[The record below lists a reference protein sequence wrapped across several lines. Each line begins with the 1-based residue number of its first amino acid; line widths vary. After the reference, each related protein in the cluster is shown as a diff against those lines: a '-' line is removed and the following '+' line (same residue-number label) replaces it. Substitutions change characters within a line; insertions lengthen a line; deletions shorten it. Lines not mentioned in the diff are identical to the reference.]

1 MSSRLYGDHF
11 IMAFPSFDTASNG
24 WVPQADISWNHKS
37 PDRKFAFI
45 RFPNRCKT
53 EAEAIDAALEMAEA
67 WIDKHGSGLQRHA
80 ITSEPRQVIDVAEFL
95 KESLA
100 KVTGKQPRR
109 CAPAPQQGPKQS
121 FTFGHFKAAI
131 AERGLQISD
140 QTLQKS
146 YAALLKLRKPI
157 IGLGPRRERKWN
169 SLSRSSDPHIRQCE
183 DQGLRASLLPNATG
197 AKSDES
203 RPCHSQV
210 GIRLRRKFQPSCAKL
225 PKLDTVCEWTIL
237 RAL

>member
-53 EAEAIDAALEMAEA
+53 EAEAIDAALEMAQA

-80 ITSEPRQVIDVAEFL
+80 ITSESRQVIDVAEFL

-146 YAALLKLRKPI
+146 YAALLKLRKNNHWSWAEARKKVEQSQQVLRSPHSPMR
-157 IGLGPRRERKWN
+157 GPRTARIPLTQRDWRK
-169 SLSRSSDPHIRQCE
+169 I
-183 DQGLRASLLPNATG
+183 G
-197 AKSDES
+197 
-203 RPCHSQV
+203 
-210 GIRLRRKFQPSCAKL
+210 
-225 PKLDTVCEWTIL
+225 
-237 RAL
+237 

>member
-53 EAEAIDAALEMAEA
+53 EAEAIDAALEMAQA

-80 ITSEPRQVIDVAEFL
+80 ITSESRQVIDVAEFL

-109 CAPAPQQGPKQS
+109 WAPAPQQGPKQS

-146 YAALLKLRKPI
+146 YAALLKLRKTNHWSWAEARKKVEQSQQVLRSPHSPMR
-157 IGLGPRRERKWN
+157 GPRTARIPITQRDWRK
-169 SLSRSSDPHIRQCE
+169 I
-183 DQGLRASLLPNATG
+183 G
-197 AKSDES
+197 
-203 RPCHSQV
+203 
-210 GIRLRRKFQPSCAKL
+210 
-225 PKLDTVCEWTIL
+225 
-237 RAL
+237 

>member
-37 PDRKFAFI
+37 PVRKFAFI
-45 RFPNRCKT
+45 RFPNRCRT
-53 EAEAIDAALEMAEA
+53 EAEAIDASLEMAEA
-67 WIDKHGSGLQRHA
+67 WIDKHGSGLQKHA
-80 ITSEPRQVIDVAEFL
+80 ITSEPRQVIDVTEFL

-100 KVTGKQPRR
+100 KVAGKQARR
-109 CAPAPQQGPKQS
+109 SSLALQQDPKQS

-146 YAALLKLRKPI
+146 YAALLKVRKTHHWSWA
-157 IGLGPRRERKWN
+157 EARKKVEQ
-169 SLSRSSDPHIRQCE
+169 SQRILRSSHAPMR
-183 DQGLRASLLPNATG
+183 GLRTARIPLTQR
-197 AKSDES
+197 DW
-203 RPCHSQV
+203 
-210 GIRLRRKFQPSCAKL
+210 RK
-225 PKLDTVCEWTIL
+225 IG
-237 RAL
+237 